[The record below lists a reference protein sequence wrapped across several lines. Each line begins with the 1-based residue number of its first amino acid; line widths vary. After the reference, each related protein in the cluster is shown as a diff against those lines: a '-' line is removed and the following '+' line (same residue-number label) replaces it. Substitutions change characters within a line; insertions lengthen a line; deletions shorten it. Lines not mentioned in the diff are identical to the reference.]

1 MTQTVQVETRSISA
15 PVATGGTPQGSS
27 PDAAANSGL
36 FAQLLAI
43 VQNFATLDGQAQPA
57 ALPAEST
64 PSEQQEAPSA
74 EEMAQRVASLGLPA
88 LVGNVIPVPS
98 LPTPVTDA
106 PDAEMPRLSIRVALL
121 PQVATDAP
129 LPAYPIEGTEPAQ
142 VEAAVHDDATSQTPL
157 AGGSAETPIL
167 AQQGSSAREPMQP
180 VGETPTIAMPPPSGE
195 GMPASLTDL
204 MQKTASAPERES
216 PALPASETQRL
227 PQNATE
233 KVQTPS
239 EVSATATAAPAS
251 VAAAA
256 QTGSMEQPQGEGK
269 REHQNAAQTAPAS
282 VRTRAKRS
290 AIFANAER
298 SSPTQPT
305 EAPLHPLQGVHTA
318 STVHR
323 PQEAMP
329 QPREVSPAEVV
340 RQVAQQVESMVS
352 NHRASS
358 VTLQLEP
365 EHLGRLRVTISLN
378 DGAIHTHIVAD
389 NQAVRLM
396 LESNSALLQQALQ
409 ERGLQLGAL
418 QVSVQGEGRQFL
430 MHQPHIPPPQPRGWL
445 EAEAVWNTVETS
457 FGRTTP
463 GGVNLLV

>member
-1 MTQTVQVETRSISA
+1 MTQAAQVETCSVSTPIARGEVVQSNV
-15 PVATGGTPQGSS
+15 PNATADSC
-27 PDAAANSGL
+27 L

-43 VQNFATLDGQAQPA
+43 AQNLTVPAGQEPPA
-57 ALPAEST
+57 ALPADG
-64 PSEQQEAPSA
+64 PPPPQQEAPSA
-74 EEMAQRVASLGLPA
+74 EEMAQIVASLGLPA
-88 LVGNVIPVPS
+88 PS
-98 LPTPVTDA
+98 LPMPVANAPGVETPL
-106 PDAEMPRLSIRVALL
+106 LSARIALL
-121 PQVATDAP
+121 QPIATDAP
-129 LPAYPIEGTEPAQ
+129 LPAYSPVGAEPAQ
-142 VEAAVHDDATSQTPL
+142 AEAFALHDRTSRTPL
-157 AGGSAETPIL
+157 AGESADLPTL
-167 AQQGSSAREPMQP
+167 DQQVSATREPVQP
-180 VGETPTIAMPPPSGE
+180 AIETATAVPPPSGE
-195 GMPASLTDL
+195 KMPASLPDL
-204 MQKTASAPERES
+204 MHAPERES

-251 VAAAA
+251 VASAA

-269 REHQNAAQTAPAS
+269 REHQNTAQTAPAS

-290 AIFANAER
+290 AIFTNAER

-389 NQAVRLM
+389 NHAVRQM

-418 QVSVQGEGRQFL
+418 QVSVQGDSRQFL
-430 MHQPHIPPPQPRGWL
+430 WHQPYTPPPSAMGWL
-445 EAEAVWNTVETS
+445 EAEAVWNTAEAS
-457 FGRTTP
+457 LGRTTP
-463 GGVNLLV
+463 GGINLLV